1 MGKVSERVFLDAGV
15 FIGAF
20 LRGDPRY
27 EESRP
32 IVESVR
38 NGRLPGCTSAGVL
51 SEVYAGLTWHN
62 ACPRHEPEEAA
73 HAVWLLVEP
82 PSDLVVVD
90 CGCDA
95 VERML
100 DLAITHGLRARDIH
114 DARHA
119 AVALTAGV
127 SNVLTYDV
135 SHWQRFISNGLAVVG
150 PPSVL
155 SP

>member
-1 MGKVSERVFLDAGV
+1 MGKVSERVFLDAGL

-20 LRGDPRY
+20 LEGDSRH

-32 IVESVR
+32 IVEAVR
-38 NGRLPGCTSAGVL
+38 AGQLPGCTSAGVL
-51 SEVYAGLTWHN
+51 SEVYAGLTWQQ

-73 HAVWLLVEP
+73 HAVWLLVEA

-90 CGCDA
+90 CGCEA
-95 VERML
+95 VQAML
-100 DLAITHGLRARDIH
+100 DLAVAHGLRARDIH

-119 AVALTAGV
+119 AVAQTAGV
-127 SNVLTYDV
+127 SKVFTYDV
-135 SHWQRFISNGLAVVG
+135 KHWQRFIPDGLAVVG
-150 PPSVL
+150 PPSAL

>member
-1 MGKVSERVFLDAGV
+1 MGKVNERVFLDAGV

-20 LRGDPRY
+20 LSGDPRHA
-27 EESRP
+27 ESRP

-51 SEVYAGLTWHN
+51 SEVFAGLTWHK
-62 ACPRHEPEEAA
+62 ACPQREPDEAA

-82 PSDLVVVD
+82 PSDLMIID
-90 CGCDA
+90 CGRDA

-100 DLAITHGLRARDIH
+100 DLATAHGLRARDVH

-119 AVALTAGV
+119 AAALAAGIRK
-127 SNVLTYDV
+127 VLTYDV
-135 SHWQRFISNGLAVVG
+135 KHWGQFASDGLVVAG
-150 PPSVL
+150 PPSVI

>member
-20 LRGDPRY
+20 LAGDPRH
-27 EESRP
+27 EEARP

-38 NGRLPGCTSAGVL
+38 GGQLPGCTSAGVL
-51 SEVYAGLTWHN
+51 CEVYASLTWQQ

-73 HAVWLLVEP
+73 QAVWLLVEP
-82 PSDLVVVD
+82 PSDLVVID

-95 VERML
+95 VQAML
-100 DLAITHGLRARDIH
+100 ALAVAHSLRARDVH

-127 SNVLTYDV
+127 SKVLTYDV
-135 SHWQRFISNGLAVVG
+135 KHWQRFVPDGLAVVG

-155 SP
+155 SS